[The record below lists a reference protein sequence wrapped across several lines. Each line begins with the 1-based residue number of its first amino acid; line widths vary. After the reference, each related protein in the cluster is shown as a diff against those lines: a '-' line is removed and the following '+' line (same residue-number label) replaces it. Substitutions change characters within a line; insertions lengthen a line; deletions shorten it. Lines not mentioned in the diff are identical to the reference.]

1 MSPLH
6 AAASIG
12 SVECV
17 TVLLEHGAFLS
28 SRFVAK
34 FSFLLLMSGVA
45 CRWATCLGD
54 DVNERHDD
62 MSALHLAAFYGHV
75 DMLKLLISKGCQVSW
90 CSRYESRTISILHH
104 RCRLP
109 TRVVYPNI
117 ASLYRRSGETPLH
130 RAAVRGH
137 TECVRVLLDSGAVI
151 DAKYQRPPLI
161 IDIRLASKA
170 YALLLGEKQRLDG
183 QHALAPGF
191 LLWAN

>member
-17 TVLLEHGAFLS
+17 NVLLEHGAFLS

-62 MSALHLAAFYGHV
+62 MSALHLAAFYGRV

-90 CSRYESRTISILHH
+90 CSRYESRTISILR

-117 ASLYRRSGETPLH
+117 TSLDRRSGETPLH

-151 DAKYQRPPLI
+151 DAKYQPPPLI

-170 YALLLGEKQRLDG
+170 YALLLGKKQRLDG